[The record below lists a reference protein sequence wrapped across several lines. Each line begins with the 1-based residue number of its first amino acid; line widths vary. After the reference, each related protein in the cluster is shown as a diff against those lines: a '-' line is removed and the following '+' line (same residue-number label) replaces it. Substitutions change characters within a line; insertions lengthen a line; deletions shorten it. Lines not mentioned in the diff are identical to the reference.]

1 MESVC
6 HQLGP
11 HILHDIVNKYR
22 VLYRVLLQKG
32 SWERK
37 SVCRKFPETA
47 PPPHGPDRQAASPV
61 LPCGPAALAN
71 RTDKIVVM
79 HQNSPTG
86 SILAHPKD
94 QCSSSIVGLSRED
107 MSHVRCASECLRRP
121 LRFGA
126 SKCCARS
133 LKHFGSPL
141 GLQHFGPRCVG
152 MLDRTTVSSSCDGR
166 AQHR

>member
-1 MESVC
+1 MVA
-6 HQLGP
+6 
-11 HILHDIVNKYR
+11 
-22 VLYRVLLQKG
+22 
-32 SWERK
+32 ERK
-37 SVCRKFPETA
+37 LRAKVCLPKASRDSPA
-47 PPPHGPDRQAASPV
+47 PWAMALTGKLPHQFY
-61 LPCGPAALAN
+61 PAALAN

-107 MSHVRCASECLRRP
+107 MSHVRCASECLRP

-126 SKCCARS
+126 SKRCARS